1 MSLWLQ
7 RGGRVLVLGFALL
20 GGCGE
25 GTEGEPVSPPGSSS
39 RVSVEFLAPQEM
51 AATRADLGIALN
63 VRGGVPERMDLY
75 VDEGWVTQLEAA
87 SYRWD
92 TRDWPEGEHSL
103 SVRVSGAQGFTTP
116 KRKVVVDRTPP
127 RIVSRQPASGA
138 RSVRKGDP
146 IVLEFSE
153 PLEPSAVDTLW
164 LEAQAGGDFPR
175 TLRAPRL
182 SEDRKTLS
190 FADVTDGRVPYS
202 LSVVVRGV
210 VADGVGNQGTPASE
224 AWSWQVTGY

>member
-20 GGCGE
+20 GGCGD
-25 GTEGEPVSPPGSSS
+25 GTEGEPVPP
-39 RVSVEFLAPQEM
+39 VQVEFLAPREM
-51 AATRADLGIALN
+51 AVTRGDLGIALK
-63 VRGGVPERMDLY
+63 VRGGVPDRMDLY

-92 TRDWPEGEHSL
+92 TRDWPEGEHAL
-103 SVRVSGAQGFTTP
+103 TVRVVSGEQVFTTT
-116 KRKVVVDRTPP
+116 KRKVVVDRSPP
-127 RIVSRQPASGA
+127 RIVSRQPAAGA
-138 RSVRKGDP
+138 QSVRKGDL

-153 PLEPSAVDTLW
+153 PLAPSAVDTLW
-164 LEAQAGGDFPR
+164 LEAQASGDFPR

-182 SEDRKTLS
+182 STDRKTLG

-210 VADGVGNQGTPASE
+210 VEDDAGNQGTPGSE
-224 AWSWQVTGY
+224 AWSWQVGGY